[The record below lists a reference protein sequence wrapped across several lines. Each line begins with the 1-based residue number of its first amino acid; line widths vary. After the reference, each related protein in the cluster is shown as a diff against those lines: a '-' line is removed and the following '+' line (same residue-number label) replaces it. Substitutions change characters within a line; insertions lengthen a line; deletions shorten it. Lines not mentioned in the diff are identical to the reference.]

1 MAHTKYSHLTDDELL
16 RMVDDARPKS
26 PLIEELATRLEKTVK
41 AEKSGTWAH
50 DCPVCEAALNCTLN
64 DDGDQLTLEAA

>member
-41 AEKSGTWAH
+41 AESPEPGRTTARSDKRPSTA
-50 DCPVCEAALNCTLN
+50 PSMTMVIN
-64 DDGDQLTLEAA
+64 

>member
-1 MAHTKYSHLTDDELL
+1 MRYTRYSHLTDDELL
-16 RMVDDARPKS
+16 RMVDARPKS

-41 AEKSGTWAH
+41 AEKFGTWTH

-64 DDGDQLTLEAA
+64 DDGDRLTLEAA